1 MTQITPFGTT
11 EDGRDIA
18 QIAIGS
24 DLLAVKILTFGGVLN
39 DVRLAGIAW
48 PLTLGSS
55 EVAAY
60 EGRMSSF
67 GSLMGPVINRI
78 KGCSAEI
85 DGQVFTFEKHH
96 SGDLTQHSGNTG
108 MHLKVWSIAD
118 HGPDFVVL
126 KLALADGLGGF
137 PGNREIELRYTV
149 HQASISMTVQ
159 AITDAPTPFNPANHS
174 YWSLDP
180 TVGFS
185 GQTFQVHSDHYS
197 EPDENLMPTGQILPV
212 AGSQYDF
219 RSGSI
224 MAGDNSQFYD
234 FNFCMADQKRPL
246 TIVATLTG
254 TEGIRMEMAT
264 TECGLQLY
272 DGGTIHA
279 PGHGTHHGASYD
291 PYAAPALEAQ
301 SWPGSLDHA
310 HFPDIILR
318 PGAQYEQITSW
329 TFSAEGL
336 G

>member
-11 EDGRDIA
+11 EDGRDVA

-24 DLLAVKILTFGGVLN
+24 DLLAVKILTLGGVLN

-108 MHLKVWSIAD
+108 MHRKVWSIAD

-159 AITDAPTPFNPANHS
+159 AITDAPTPFNPPNHS

-180 TVGFS
+180 TVGF
-185 GQTFQVHSDHYS
+185 
-197 EPDENLMPTGQILPV
+197 TG
-212 AGSQYDF
+212 
-219 RSGSI
+219 
-224 MAGDNSQFYD
+224 
-234 FNFCMADQKRPL
+234 
-246 TIVATLTG
+246 
-254 TEGIRMEMAT
+254 
-264 TECGLQLY
+264 
-272 DGGTIHA
+272 
-279 PGHGTHHGASYD
+279 
-291 PYAAPALEAQ
+291 
-301 SWPGSLDHA
+301 
-310 HFPDIILR
+310 
-318 PGAQYEQITSW
+318 
-329 TFSAEGL
+329 
-336 G
+336 